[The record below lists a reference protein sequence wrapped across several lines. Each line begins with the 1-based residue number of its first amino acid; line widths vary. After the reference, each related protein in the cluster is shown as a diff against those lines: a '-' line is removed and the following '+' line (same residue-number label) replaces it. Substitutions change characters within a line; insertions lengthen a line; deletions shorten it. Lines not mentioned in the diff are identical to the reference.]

1 VQRWEGDYKW
11 TGGRVDKWERKRQE
25 AVEKCKGAKVERKNK
40 GTSGL
45 VGGEN
50 RENKGTSGRV
60 DWWARK

>member
-1 VQRWEGDYKW
+1 
-11 TGGRVDKWERKRQE
+11 VDWWERERRE
-25 AVEKCKGAKVERKNK
+25 AVERCKGGKVI
-40 GTSGL
+40 TSGL